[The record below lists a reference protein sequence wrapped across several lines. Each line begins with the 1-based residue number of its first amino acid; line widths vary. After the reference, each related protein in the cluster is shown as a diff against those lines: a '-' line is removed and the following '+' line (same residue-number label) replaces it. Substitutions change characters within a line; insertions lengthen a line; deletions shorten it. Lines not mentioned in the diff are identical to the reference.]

1 MHRVVLCAIMVT
13 VNRRTDMKDSK
24 AQILELLTEKEKL
37 IMNNAAA
44 LEINAIDSL
53 LNALMEANS

>member
-1 MHRVVLCAIMVT
+1 M
-13 VNRRTDMKDSK
+13 NRRTDMNDSK
-24 AQILELLTEKEKL
+24 ARILELLTKKEML
-37 IMNNAAA
+37 IMNNAPS

>member
-1 MHRVVLCAIMVT
+1 
-13 VNRRTDMKDSK
+13 MKDSK